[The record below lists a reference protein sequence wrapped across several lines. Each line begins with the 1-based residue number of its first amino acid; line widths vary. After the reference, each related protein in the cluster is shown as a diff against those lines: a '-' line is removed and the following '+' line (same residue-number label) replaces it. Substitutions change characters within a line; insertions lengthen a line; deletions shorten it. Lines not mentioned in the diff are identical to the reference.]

1 MSDVDSPAYTVEVE
15 EGGIALAYSQPEPNP
30 SPHDLPA
37 SPEATDQDD
46 LENDEVIH
54 SSPPTTRNYKRA
66 AFLASLFALVV
77 IIALSASLSR
87 RTGSNNI
94 NSAGPSV
101 MIAQQKKVDG
111 DKAKP
116 PKQAAAPK
124 KEDKLD
130 ASNAVEP
137 PKPAPPKKEDVVV
150 VDASDADVVEPSKTA
165 PPPKKGD
172 KVDAND
178 VVAPPKPAPEENFA
192 SSLLPTIG
200 ETDMVSTEVP
210 TIGATLT
217 VSTEVTAPPTLSERI
232 ESPTWKG

>member
-1 MSDVDSPAYTVEVE
+1 MSDVDSLAYTVEVE

-30 SPHDLPA
+30 SPNNLPA

-66 AFLASLFALVV
+66 AFLASLLALVLIV
-77 IIALSASLSR
+77 ALSTSLSR

-94 NSAGPSV
+94 NNTGPTV
-101 MIAQQKKVDG
+101 MIAQQKKVDA

-130 ASNAVEP
+130 ASDAVEP
-137 PKPAPPKKEDVVV
+137 PKPAPPKKEDVV
-150 VDASDADVVEPSKTA
+150 DASDVDVVEPTKLA
-165 PPPKKGD
+165 PPKKGD
-172 KVDAND
+172 KMDAND

-200 ETDMVSTEVP
+200 ETVMVSSEVP